1 MSRVDQLRAA
11 LAWCQDRMAYCERQ
25 LSDFAK
31 SAEMSDPQH
40 QRALEKLRS
49 DLRRAESDVGSL
61 QKQLDDLMD

>member
-1 MSRVDQLRAA
+1 MSRVDQLRAT
-11 LAWCQDRMAYCERQ
+11 LARCRDRMAYCERQ

-31 SAEMSDPQH
+31 SADMSEPQQ

-49 DLRRAESDVGSL
+49 DLRRAESDVSWL